1 MSATLIKS
9 AVVLCLDATDQIFEN
24 GYLVVENNRIT
35 EIGYQKDLSA
45 SRKFD
50 QTVDLGY
57 RLVMPGLVNAHTHS
71 PMTLFRGHVEGH
83 SIFTLKGWYNTIRV
97 LELDMTPDMIPSG
110 VAVSCAEMI
119 RTGTTCFVDQ
129 YFWMDQIFPVVRES
143 GLRAV
148 LAYGIVELG
157 EEEARKREVAA
168 ASKFL
173 DEISGDPLLDG
184 WIGPHAFFVDNSEAA
199 MQMEKE
205 LAEKHHTGF
214 HIHYA
219 TGQSENKYCQEKYG
233 HSAIKQLEA
242 MGFLEY
248 PIVAAHS
255 IGILEEDY
263 AVVKDKPFTPV
274 FAPSSGMRNAAGLAP
289 LLALREAGVNVAL
302 GTDNVTNNNSYDMFK
317 EMALTGKLMALLH
330 RDPAVIP
337 TRYILEMATI
347 NGAKA
352 IGKEKEIGSLE
363 KGKKADLIALDL
375 DETGWAPF
383 GGQDYYAA
391 LVYAVGGYHVKDVM
405 VNGRWLYRDNRY
417 LTIDYMQ
424 AKKDLEAK
432 HAELMTRILIKGK
445 K

>member
-1 MSATLIKS
+1 MTSILIKS
-9 AVVLCLDATDQIFEN
+9 AVVLCLDSTDQIYEN
-24 GYLVVENNRIT
+24 GYLIVENDSIV
-35 EIGYQKDLSA
+35 EIGFQKDLNLTH
-45 SRKFD
+45 KFD
-50 QTVDLGY
+50 QVVDLGL
-57 RLVMPGLVNAHTHS
+57 RLVMPGLINAHTHS

-83 SIFTLKGWYNTIRV
+83 SIFNLKGWYNTIRV
-97 LELDMTPDMIPSG
+97 LELEMTPDMISPG

-129 YFWMDQIFPVVRES
+129 YFWMDQIYPVVRQS
-143 GLRAV
+143 GMRAA

-157 EEEARKREVAA
+157 EEEARKREIAA

-173 DEISGDPLLDG
+173 DELSGDPLLDG
-184 WIGPHAFFVDNSEAA
+184 WVGPHAFFVDNSEAA
-199 MQMEKE
+199 MLMEKE
-205 LAEKHHTGF
+205 LVEKHHTGF
-214 HIHYA
+214 HIHFA
-219 TGQSENKYCQEKYG
+219 TSQSENKYCQEKYG

-242 MGFLEY
+242 MGFLKY

-263 AVVKDKPFTPV
+263 PVIKDKPFTPI

-289 LLALREAGVNVAL
+289 LLELREAGINVAL

-330 RDPAVIP
+330 RDAAAIP

-347 NGAKA
+347 NGAKT
-352 IGKEKEIGSLE
+352 IGREKEIGSLE

-375 DETGWAPF
+375 DETGWTPF

-405 VNGRWLYRDNRY
+405 VNGRWLYRDNHY
-417 LTIDYMQ
+417 MTIDFAQ
-424 AKKDLEAK
+424 AKKDLESK
-432 HAELMTRILIKGK
+432 HTELMSRIAK
-445 K
+445 KEKK

>member
-1 MSATLIKS
+1 MSATIIKS
-9 AVVLCLDATDQIFEN
+9 AVILCLDASDQIFEN
-24 GYLVVENNRIT
+24 GYLVIENERIS
-35 EIGYQKDLSA
+35 EIGYQKDLNA

-50 QTVDLGY
+50 QVVDLGY

-71 PMTLFRGHVEGH
+71 PMTIFRGHVEGH
-83 SIFTLKGWYNTIRV
+83 TIFTLEGWYNTIRV
-97 LELDMTPDMIPSG
+97 LEMDMTPDMISPG

-129 YFWMDQIFPVVRES
+129 YFWMDQIYPVVRES
-143 GLRAV
+143 GLRAA

-157 EEEARKREVAA
+157 EEGARKRELAA

-173 DEISGDPLLDG
+173 EELSGDPLLDG
-184 WIGPHAFFVDNSEAA
+184 WVGPHAFFVDNSEAA
-199 MQMEKE
+199 MLMEKE
-205 LAEKHHTGF
+205 LAEKFHTGF
-214 HIHYA
+214 HTHYA
-219 TGQSENKYCQEKYG
+219 TGQEENNFCKKKYG
-233 HSAIKQLEA
+233 HSAIKQLDT
-242 MGFLEY
+242 MGFLKY
-248 PIVAAHS
+248 PILAAHS

-263 AVVKDKPFTPV
+263 AVIKDKPFTPV

-330 RDPAVIP
+330 RDSAALP
-337 TRYILEMATI
+337 TRYILEMATV

-417 LTIDYMQ
+417 LTIDYTQ

-432 HAELMTRILIKGK
+432 HAELMVRIQNKGK
-445 K
+445 